1 MLFKCWVKGGIFDAL
16 GKMKK
21 TGTYSTRVSV
31 AARNRRRLVAISGGN
46 RNARSVDV
54 APLKL
59 ALNEIRNLLI
69 KLIADNFTKLM
80 RQHKEIKKIYK
91 TNARAR

>member
-1 MLFKCWVKGGIFDAL
+1 MKVYRGRISFAGG
-16 GKMKK
+16 
-21 TGTYSTRVSV
+21 
-31 AARNRRRLVAISGGN
+31 NRRRLVAISGGN

-80 RQHKEIKKIYK
+80 QQHKEIKKINK